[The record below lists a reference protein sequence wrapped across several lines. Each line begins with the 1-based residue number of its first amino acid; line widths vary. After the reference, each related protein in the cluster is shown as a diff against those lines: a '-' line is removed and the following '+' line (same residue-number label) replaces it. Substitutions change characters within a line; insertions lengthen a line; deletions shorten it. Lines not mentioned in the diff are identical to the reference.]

1 VFLPLPGDE
10 SAVRQNV
17 DHVTAGGLDE
27 DSFDRHASILHPALP
42 VRRRTLRDLR
52 IRDND
57 GDNWYV
63 DRLEGLDGVDW
74 ASLHG
79 TYGSAED
86 LPRHI
91 RALSSTD
98 AAVRG
103 DAFAEVSN
111 AVIHQG
117 TRWQVSAY
125 VVPFLAVLID
135 DLAAPGRPEL
145 ITLLRQI
152 ALGVRADR
160 DLPFSPADAFRRTVT
175 REQEEFVVQ
184 HVYHCEQELDDDWG
198 DIADAC
204 AEKWDADAYRA
215 AAAHTG
221 DYRRWLG
228 DRDPEVAS
236 RAAELLVWFGATEPA
251 IAALLSA
258 GAGADVLA
266 SANLALAHAEIA
278 PATIA
283 EPMTSRLHHTDFV
296 VRVTAAI
303 ACAYRFGPELPDPAL
318 DLLVDAKER
327 DVLPAFPPGW
337 RARAPRGYVALALQR
352 LGLG

>member
-1 VFLPLPGDE
+1 
-10 SAVRQNV
+10 
-17 DHVTAGGLDE
+17 
-27 DSFDRHASILHPALP
+27 
-42 VRRRTLRDLR
+42 LRELR

-79 TYGSAED
+79 THGSAED

-175 REQEEFVVQ
+175 REQAEFVVQ
-184 HVYHCEQELDDDWG
+184 QVYHCEQELDDDWG

-215 AAAHTG
+215 ADAHTG

-258 GAGADVLA
+258 GAGADALA
-266 SANLALAHAEIA
+266 SANLALAHAEIT